1 MHAAVAQRRIRNAQV
16 WAVVLVV
23 GGLALLWVPTSW
35 IRSTPEAPTPAP
47 VPTNRLSGQQVAM
60 ADVLPSG
67 ELAGMLNRVVPPQK
81 SPIPPPPPTPPPG
94 ETDTTPAP
102 PPPKPVM
109 AIRMLSAIIGRGV
122 GPDGQ
127 DRRRAIV
134 SVDGQQL
141 IASPGDV
148 IAGKEGAPDWVKL
161 TEVHTDH
168 LMIEKA
174 GGVTERLALTIPVD
188 RPVMI
193 LPQGNPA
200 NVNGGMPN
208 PGGIPPGAPGG
219 RALGQNF
226 PPNPPNANRNQPMQ
240 PNPAATPEDM
250 RAMRD
255 KLRLKGKATEPENGE
270 EEPKQ

>member
-1 MHAAVAQRRIRNAQV
+1 MHSAVAQRRIRSAQI

-23 GGLALLWVPTSW
+23 GGLAILWVPTSW
-35 IRSTPEAPTPAP
+35 IRSTPEAPKPAP
-47 VPTNRLSGQQVAM
+47 APTNRLSGQQVAM

-81 SPIPPPPPTPPPG
+81 SPAPPPPPTPPPG
-94 ETDTTPAP
+94 EANTPPP

-200 NVNGGMPN
+200 NVNGGAPN
-208 PGGIPPGAPGG
+208 AGGIPPGAPGG

-226 PPNPPNANRNQPMQ
+226 P

-270 EEPKQ
+270 EEPKK